1 MGAAG
6 QSPTKPGPRAR
17 YAFAATGA
25 DVTDDPLAALTV
37 LVPPTVRADSHAAVA
52 YFLIRD
58 LVVTLDL
65 APGSPLNERTLMDRL
80 NLGRTPVRE
89 ALRRL
94 ADEGLVAIFPRR
106 GMVVAPIHVH
116 DLSSISEVRIELEGL
131 AAGLAAQRCDEA
143 DRDAAGE
150 LLDQLAAGIDPADQR
165 ALIRLDQQV
174 HHLVHRAT
182 HNDYLQNT
190 LAEYLALSL
199 RLWFLGLKRVHRL
212 DQAVGEHSDLLTAIT
227 TGDAD
232 AATAT
237 ARAHV
242 TAFWHEIT
250 GVL

>member
-1 MGAAG
+1 MGGVRRA
-6 QSPTKPGPRAR
+6 PTGPRAR
-17 YAFAATGA
+17 YAFAATGTELA
-25 DVTDDPLAALTV
+25 DDPLAELTV
-37 LVPPTVRADSHAAVA
+37 LVPPHVHADSHAAVA
-52 YFLIRD
+52 YYLIRD
-58 LVVTLDL
+58 LVVTLEL
-65 APGSPLNERTLMDRL
+65 APGSPLNERILMERL

-131 AAGLAAQRCDEA
+131 AAGLAARRRTA
-143 DRDAAGE
+143 DDRRVAAD
-150 LLDQLAAGIDPADQR
+150 LLERLAVGVDPSDPR
-165 ALIRLDQQV
+165 GLIRLDQQV

-199 RLWFLGLKRVHRL
+199 RLWFLGLERVHRL
-212 DQAVGEHSDLLTAIT
+212 DQAVGEHRDLLTAIT
-227 TGDAD
+227 AGDAD
-232 AATAT
+232 IAAAT

-242 TAFWHEIT
+242 TAFWQQIT
-250 GVL
+250 QVL